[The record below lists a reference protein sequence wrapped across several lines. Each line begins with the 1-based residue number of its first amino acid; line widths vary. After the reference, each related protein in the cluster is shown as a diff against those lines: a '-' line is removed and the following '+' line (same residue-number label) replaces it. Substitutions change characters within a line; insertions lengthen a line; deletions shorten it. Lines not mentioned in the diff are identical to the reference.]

1 MRINHNIAA
10 LNTYQKMSS
19 NSNQVSKSLEKL
31 SSGQRINRAGDN
43 AAGLAISEK
52 MRGQIRGL
60 DQAGANAQ
68 DGIALIQTAEGA
80 LNETHSL
87 IQRIRELSVQAA
99 NDTNVMADRESIQ
112 REIDQLT
119 KEVDRIGNDTEFNT
133 KKLLNQG
140 NASMSVSDQQNLISS
155 LKKWWLSDA
164 ETLVTNSYGLTA
176 SGIDMAVEFVTDSSS
191 SYAAMVVGSFTS
203 VPGDTVG
210 KSDITGK
217 GSNLTLKINM
227 AYSQPT
233 DTEDGGTY
241 PQYVDRVIAHEI
253 THAVMMT
260 TMNFGDLSTWFTEG
274 IAEFT
279 HGGDE
284 RLESA
289 IASLGSIEAVRDNIG
304 TGSEADW
311 NGNSNDYGSGYLAVR
326 YLDKQIR
333 LNGGTGINEVTT
345 YLAANSTENL
355 DDALAAMK
363 AAHGG
368 LSFNSSATMIAQFKA
383 NVNTG
388 NLTATTGIVL
398 TAGAEVDTGSAT
410 GSEAAGGAAK
420 TAETIMAETP
430 GDPEVD
436 QPMTGFNITWPNL
449 ADAVAQSFS
458 IQVGAN
464 TGQTMAIQT
473 SDMRVAA
480 LGIDSLKVDSNTS
493 ANAAISSCDSAI
505 NMVSAERSRLGAYQN
520 RLEHSIKNLETSSE
534 NLSSSES
541 RIRDVDMAK
550 EMMNF
555 TKNNILQQAA
565 QSMLAQANQQPQS
578 ILQLLA

>member
-10 LNTYQKMSS
+10 LNTYRKMSS
-19 NSNQVSKSLEKL
+19 NSNQVNQSLEKL
-31 SSGQRINRAGDN
+31 SSGQSINRAGDN

-68 DGIALIQTAEGA
+68 DGISLIQTAEGA
-80 LNETHSL
+80 LGETHSL

-99 NDTNVMADRESIQ
+99 NDTNVVADRESIQ
-112 REIDQLT
+112 SEIDQLT
-119 KEVDRIGNDTEFNT
+119 KEVDRIGNNTEFNT
-133 KKLLNQG
+133 QKLLNQG

-176 SGIDMAVEFVTDSSS
+176 SGIDMAVEFVNDSSS

-210 KSDITGK
+210 KLDITGK

-241 PQYVDRVIAHEI
+241 PQYVDRVVAHEI

-274 IAEFT
+274 VAEFT

-284 RLESA
+284 RLESSL
-289 IASLGSIEAVRDNIG
+289 ASLSTIEAVRDNIG

-311 NGNSNDYGSGYLAVR
+311 NGDSNDYGTGYLAVR
-326 YLDKQIR
+326 YMDKQIR
-333 LNGGTGINEVTT
+333 LNGGAGIKDVTT
-345 YLAANSTENL
+345 YLAAHPTENL
-355 DDALAAMK
+355 DQALAAMK
-363 AAHGG
+363 IAHAG
-368 LSFNSSATMIAQFKA
+368 LSFNSTATMISQFKA
-383 NVNTG
+383 NVTTAD
-388 NLTATTGIVL
+388 LTAQTGIVL
-398 TAGAEVDTGSAT
+398 TVGAEVDTGSAT

-436 QPMTGFNITWPNL
+436 QPMTGFNITWPDL
-449 ADAVAQSFS
+449 ADTVAQSFS

-473 SDMRVAA
+473 SDMRATA
-480 LGIDSLKVDSNTS
+480 LGIASLKVDSNTS

-505 NMVSAERSRLGAYQN
+505 SMVSAERSRLGAYQN
-520 RLEHSIKNLETSSE
+520 RLEHTVKNLQTSSE

-550 EMMNF
+550 EMMHF

-565 QSMLAQANQQPQS
+565 QSMLAQANQQPRS
-578 ILQLLA
+578 VLQLLA

>member
-31 SSGQRINRAGDN
+31 SSGQCINRAGDN

-99 NDTNVMADRESIQ
+99 NDTNVVADRESIQ
-112 REIDQLT
+112 SEINQLT

-140 NASMSVSDQQNLISS
+140 NASMDISDQQNLISS

-176 SGIDMAVEFVTDSSS
+176 SGIDMAVEFVNDSSS

-274 IAEFT
+274 VAEFT

-289 IASLGSIEAVRDNIG
+289 ITSLGSIEAVRDNIG

-311 NGNSNDYGSGYLAVR
+311 NGNSNDYGTGYLAVR

-333 LNGGTGINEVTT
+333 LNGGTGIKEVTT
-345 YLAANSTENL
+345 YLAAHSTENL
-355 DDALAAMK
+355 DDALVAMK
-363 AAHGG
+363 AAHSG

-520 RLEHSIKNLETSSE
+520 RLEHTIKNLQTSSE
-534 NLSSSES
+534 NLVSSES

-578 ILQLLA
+578 VLQLLA